1 MVCFSRRTDP
11 CGIGP
16 DAAGKEVP
24 AHEEEGI
31 ATDSFINGKEHHM
44 DGEKRTVFRM
54 LMLAA
59 VVGLLIS
66 AGCASSKIT
75 AKESGEKIFQAE
87 KSFSEAKDGNASMN
101 AKEALAVAEAKLAKA
116 KEAFGKKNYDGASML
131 AEQAVADA
139 EYAKAKAT
147 TQKQRNEAEEIK
159 KVNNAL
165 LQEIRRMTN

>member
-1 MVCFSRRTDP
+1 M
-11 CGIGP
+11 G
-16 DAAGKEVP
+16 GK
-24 AHEEEGI
+24 
-31 ATDSFINGKEHHM
+31 K
-44 DGEKRTVFRM
+44 KTVLRM
-54 LMLAA
+54 FMLAA
-59 VVGLLIS
+59 AVGLLIT
-66 AGCASSKIT
+66 AGCASSKMT

-101 AKEALAVAEAKLAKA
+101 AKDALAVAEGKLAQA
-116 KEAFGKKNYDGASML
+116 KEAFSKKKYEEATRL

-165 LQEIRRMTN
+165 LQEIRQMSN